1 MGSGQLRTL
10 QVTGRQVQC
19 LAHKVEE
26 IEKCRFC
33 VHSVRFITPGGEVP
47 SPARAFCT
55 MSRYSGEVHLHEV
68 TAVVCDDT
76 RGEGYRSMLNII
88 S

>member
-1 MGSGQLRTL
+1 MVSGQLRTL
-10 QVTGRQVQC
+10 QVTGRHIPC
-19 LAHKVEE
+19 LAHKTEE

-33 VHSVRFITPGGEVP
+33 AHSVRFITKNGEVA

-55 MSRYSGEVHLHEV
+55 LSRDSGEVNLQDV

-76 RGEGYRSMLNII
+76 CGEGYRSMLNVI